1 MRNNP
6 RPKQHKE
13 TAMYAFELHQPK
25 NLSEAAAL
33 LGQGEGKLL
42 AGGQT
47 LIATMK
53 MRLAGAEHLVDLG
66 AIAELRGIRRE
77 DNALVIGAMTRHA
90 EVADSDL
97 VKQAIPALARLAGG
111 IGDRQVRNLG
121 TLGGSVA
128 NSDPAAC
135 YPAAVLGLGATIQT
149 DRRQIAADD
158 FFKGLYET
166 ALDENEIITAI
177 RFPIP
182 QRAGYEKFRNPASR
196 FALVG
201 VFVSQGADG
210 VRVAVTGCASSVFR
224 CAELEQALSKDF
236 SPDVAKA
243 VQLSPDGLNS
253 DLHASAE
260 YRAHLIPVIASR
272 AVMQALG

>member
-1 MRNNP
+1 
-6 RPKQHKE
+6 
-13 TAMYAFELHQPK
+13 MYAFELQQPK
-25 NLSEAAAL
+25 NLGEAL
-33 LGQGEGKLL
+33 TLIGQSGAKPL

-53 MRLAGAEHLVDLG
+53 MRLAASDSLVDLG

-77 DNALVIGAMTRHA
+77 DDALVIGAMTRHA
-90 EVADSDL
+90 EVAHSEL
-97 VKQAIPALARLAGG
+97 VKQAIPALSVLAGG

-158 FFKGLYET
+158 FFQGLYDT
-166 ALDENEIITAI
+166 ALDDNEIITAI

-182 QRAGYEKFRNPASR
+182 ERAGYEKFRNPASR

-201 VFVSQGADG
+201 VFVSQGANG
-210 VRVAVTGCASSVFR
+210 VRVAVTGCAPCVYR
-224 CAELEQALSKDF
+224 AAELEQALSNDF
-236 SPDVAKA
+236 SPEAAKA
-243 VQLSPDGLNS
+243 VSVSPDGLNT
-253 DLHASAE
+253 DLHASAG

-272 AVMQALG
+272 AVAQALG